1 MTHADEHLSN
11 LRNQFG
17 NKLLVAEVSEP
28 TRLRVQ
34 VQTSDLVEVM
44 RFIADMGFSAL
55 ESVSGVDWETYFEIV
70 YHVDRWDGDPTVI
83 QVNVQLDDRENPTF
97 PSVTS
102 IWRSADWHE
111 REVYDLFGIHV
122 EGHPNL
128 KRILLPEEWDE
139 YDHVD
144 MAALYPMRR
153 DYQLPEK
160 PFQYK
165 PRPPKEERSLP

>member
-1 MTHADEHLSN
+1 MTHTDEHLSA
-11 LRNQFG
+11 LSNQFG
-17 NKLLVAEVSEP
+17 SKLLVAEVSEP

-34 VQTSDLVEVM
+34 VHKSDLVEVM
-44 RFIADMGFSAL
+44 RFIAEMGFSVL
-55 ESVSGVDWETYFEIV
+55 ESISGVDWETHFEIV

-83 QVNVQLDDRENPTF
+83 QISIHIQDRKNPVF
-97 PSVTS
+97 PSVIS
-102 IWRSADWHE
+102 VWQSADWHE
-111 REVYDLFGIHV
+111 REVYDLFGIQV

-128 KRILLPEEWDE
+128 KRLLLPEEWDE

-144 MAALYPMRR
+144 MTALYPMRR

-165 PRPPKEERSLP
+165 PRPPLEEGSEL